1 MKCYWCKKEIPM
13 IAPPQTIVYSDQ
25 ECERESAE
33 QYAQDN
39 FRDIA
44 YMMGTRIVEQDTR
57 YEKFGFIFIQG

>member
-1 MKCYWCKKEIPM
+1 MKCAWCKKEIPVF
-13 IAPPQTIVYSDQ
+13 APPQTIVYCDQ

-44 YMMGTRIVEQDTR
+44 YMNGVKIIE
-57 YEKFGFIFIQG
+57 